1 MLHHYLTKYAHFAS
15 KEALDEATN
24 KHLARHWNDLNPT
37 DRAVL
42 QLIRQ
47 YSAKYGCAHLKVETL
62 EKELGKSDATIRR
75 VIRKLEKLQIMERIP
90 FTRPVTSGL
99 GANIYSI
106 LPIDEESEMNTP
118 TNTSNADGSKR
129 PMTETEKEP
138 LSLKINNKDL
148 KESYPTKKVPETLY
162 GKMSTY
168 LSSTIGDSNLAR
180 KFYGVHRHHTQKLL
194 KFSIYED
201 KVPLFEQIAFEAL
214 HITIQATK
222 RKQIHNL
229 PGYFSRI
236 YNKKIDDA
244 LFKDIYMDYDTPP
257 VFLAF

>member
-1 MLHHYLTKYAHFAS
+1 MHHYLTKHAHFAS

-24 KHLARHWNDLNPT
+24 KHTARHWNDLNQT

-47 YSAKYGCAHLKVETL
+47 YSAKYGSAHLKVETL
-62 EKELGKSDATIRR
+62 EKQLGKSDATIRR
-75 VIRKLEKLQIMERIP
+75 VIRKLEKLKIMERIP
-90 FTRPVTSGL
+90 FTRPVSSGL

-106 LPIDEESEMNTP
+106 LPLHEESEMNTP
-118 TNTSNADGSKR
+118 TNTSNVDGSKQ
-129 PMTETEKEP
+129 PTKETEKEP
-138 LSLKINNKDL
+138 LSFNIINKDF
-148 KESYPTKKVPETLY
+148 KKTYPTEKIPETLY
-162 GKMSTY
+162 GKMREY
-168 LSSTIGDSNLAR
+168 LSSTIGDTNLAR
-180 KFYGVHRHHTQKLL
+180 KFYGIHRHHANKLL

-201 KVPLFEQIAFEAL
+201 KEPLFEQLAFEAL

-244 LFKDIYMDYDTPP
+244 LFKDIHMDYEAPP
-257 VFLAF
+257 VFRAY